1 MTIREELQAFLPKAK
16 CINDYIVEELNDS
29 FLPRRTYRFE
39 TAEEA
44 TAFYDE
50 LVQTGKKPGF
60 LRKYAVVA
68 F

>member
-16 CINDYIVEELNDS
+16 CINDYIVEDLNDS
-29 FLPRRTYRFE
+29 FRPRCTYHFE
-39 TAEEA
+39 TAEQA

-50 LVQTGKKPGF
+50 LIRVGKKPGF